1 MRWLKIL
8 NMQIDAHSHQ
18 ISNSTQIL
26 VGVHTLGVHP
36 WELTLPFD
44 RHSFAQKWNEL
55 IKKKDGIYAI
65 GECGLDRVHAGIVEI
80 DDQKYVL
87 MKHFEEALKRKIP
100 LILHSV
106 RAYSDVLSLLKKCKF
121 PYPVLLHA
129 YGGNEYEMHELL
141 KYPVYFSYGARLFNT
156 DKMLKLTPI
165 DRLLLETGDQKDFS
179 IEDIY
184 LKACESLGLE
194 LCELEEKVKNNFLTF
209 FDKLDDV
216 SASNFIHDL
225 NTRKTN

>member
-1 MRWLKIL
+1 
-8 NMQIDAHSHQ
+8 MQIDAHAHQ
-18 ISNSTQIL
+18 LSTSTQIV

-44 RHSFAQKWNEL
+44 RSSFDQRWKEL
-55 IKKKDGIYAI
+55 VKRTSGIYAM
-65 GECGLDRVHAGIVEI
+65 GECGLDRIHADIADIE
-80 DDQKYVL
+80 DQKYVL
-87 MKHFEEALKRKIP
+87 LKHFEEARARKIP

-106 RAYSDVLSLLKKCKF
+106 RTYSDVLAIFKKIKF

-129 YGGNEYEMHELL
+129 FGGNDHEMHELL

-165 DRLLLETGDQKDFS
+165 DRLLLETGDQLDYS
-179 IEDIY
+179 INDIY
-184 LKACESLGLE
+184 QKSSESLGI
-194 LCELEEKVKNNFLTF
+194 ELEELETTLEKNFLTF

-216 SASNFIHDL
+216 SAADFIHDL